1 MIRGEGDAMDTAYVK
16 KMRLNILGIGRKK
29 MDVDELVEM
38 IDGKMESGVSRL
50 TVGFSED
57 LFSGVKKETYHH
69 GRCDVGSPWAKGTV
83 SNCDITDREDDG
95 RAKRRRP

>member
-1 MIRGEGDAMDTAYVK
+1 MDAVYDK
-16 KMRLNILGIGRKK
+16 KIRLNILGIGRKK
-29 MDVDELVEM
+29 MDVDELIEM

-83 SNCDITDREDDG
+83 SNCDITDTEDDG
-95 RAKRRRP
+95 REKRRLP

>member
-1 MIRGEGDAMDTAYVK
+1 
-16 KMRLNILGIGRKK
+16 
-29 MDVDELVEM
+29 MDVDELIDM

-57 LFSGVKKETYHH
+57 LFSGVKKESYHH

-83 SNCDITDREDDG
+83 SNCDITDTEDDG
-95 RAKRRRP
+95 REKRRRP